1 MQIQDD
7 ISPRQKVTCRK
18 GGSELSS
25 PTSKPEQT
33 RAPEHRPEH
42 WPGAVLE
49 LSWLL
54 NCSQS
59 LQSFGSGCLQLSKT
73 LPRHGSGI
81 NRDHCQQ
88 EAWSWLLWEVRVFLK
103 ALLYHLRPAAQTYA
117 KRMEM
122 LDPGFPACLGSLETK
137 LQLFLS
143 FFNACHQTT
152 ATGGGQ
158 YSSHYTAPALAENE
172 LCQEQSSDVQWWR
185 YQGSWLLANHSDTW
199 MVIDM
204 SSWTLHIVHYHSI
217 DVITK

>member
-1 MQIQDD
+1 MLLHVWWAQASMMSRCLVWIMQIQDD

-25 PTSKPEQT
+25 LTSKPEQT

-81 NRDHCQQ
+81 NKDHCQQ
-88 EAWSWLLWEVRVFLK
+88 EAWSWLLCLK
-103 ALLYHLRPAAQTYA
+103 G
-117 KRMEM
+117 KS
-122 LDPGFPACLGSLETK
+122 FPKSLAVPSET
-137 LQLFLS
+137 
-143 FFNACHQTT
+143 C
-152 ATGGGQ
+152 
-158 YSSHYTAPALAENE
+158 SSD
-172 LCQEQSSDVQWWR
+172 LCQEDGNVR
-185 YQGSWLLANHSDTW
+185 SWLPCVPGLSGN
-199 MVIDM
+199 
-204 SSWTLHIVHYHSI
+204 
-217 DVITK
+217 